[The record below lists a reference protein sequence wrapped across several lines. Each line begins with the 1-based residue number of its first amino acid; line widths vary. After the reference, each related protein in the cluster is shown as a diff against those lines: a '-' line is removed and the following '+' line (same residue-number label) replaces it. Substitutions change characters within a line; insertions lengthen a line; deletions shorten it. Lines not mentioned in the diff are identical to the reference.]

1 MRAPTAAQRGQTGGS
16 RAQEVQR
23 TGRGQ
28 TATTKSATTMLTQ
41 TTRGQAHVNRP
52 ICGLVP
58 TDANHS
64 GTSTCE
70 QAHLPI
76 CGLVPTR
83 MSVCRV
89 RAGLQCGSSIL
100 DHCAVSVKLQ
110 FASKLC
116 STIIIR
122 RVCIQYTLNNR
133 MNCKLN
139 GAIMCKNKIIIARLV
154 ENSNT
159 LHKVNQCTTQVN
171 ACSLHVHNIHD
182 TNQR

>member
-1 MRAPTAAQRGQTGGS
+1 MRPATPASCACADCSAARANRRQPSTGSTA
-16 RAQEVQR
+16 
-23 TGRGQ
+23 
-28 TATTKSATTMLTQ
+28 
-41 TTRGQAHVNRP
+41 NRKGTD
-52 ICGLVP
+52 CDDQVSNNHA
-58 TDANHS
+58 DANHS

-83 MSVCRV
+83 TSVCRV
-89 RAGLQCGSSIL
+89 RAGLQRGSSIL

-182 TNQR
+182 TNQS